1 MMDEKSWDRRNWI
14 AGLDKGLSIIQ
25 AFDLEH
31 PQLTASAVAKLT
43 DMSRS
48 AARRHLMTLTYLGF
62 TATDGKQFWLTPK
75 ALKLGMAYLYSAR
88 LPRLAQPYLQRLTS
102 LTREISFMSVLDED
116 ELIFIARNGGGLT
129 AASGFVLG
137 ARVSPFVA
145 AGGFA
150 IVSTFNRERVDTM
163 LQEYEVQQHTPF
175 TITDK
180 SVLLEKI
187 QLAAQL
193 GYAVS
198 ERQMDPLMRGVAV
211 PLKNHRA
218 ETLGALSVSV
228 RIGDEDTT
236 TAIARLLPSLQA
248 VATEMREV
256 L

>member
-1 MMDEKSWDRRNWI
+1 
-14 AGLDKGLSIIQ
+14 
-25 AFDLEH
+25 
-31 PQLTASAVAKLT
+31 
-43 DMSRS
+43 
-48 AARRHLMTLTYLGF
+48 
-62 TATDGKQFWLTPK
+62 
-75 ALKLGMAYLYSAR
+75 
-88 LPRLAQPYLQRLTS
+88 
-102 LTREISFMSVLDED
+102 
-116 ELIFIARNGGGLT
+116 
-129 AASGFVLG
+129 
-137 ARVSPFVA
+137 
-145 AGGFA
+145 
-150 IVSTFNRERVDTM
+150 M